1 MRKPTWNGAELPATD
16 LTYGQLAAGRQVWSD
31 SKFFRSSEDP
41 EKRHYFI
48 QGSTPSAVSSLAD
61 IPAEKAVGFVSL
73 PCLGARGMIAGW
85 YSTVDDALR
94 DREKRKILKL
104 YEAALSMPMRL
115 RLGPSRVQV
124 SLDSIS
130 YSEDLFAAKT
140 VVSDSFFDFAQK
152 LIGVF
157 PIEPAF
163 GGLSGKMM
171 KDHADKLGIRYHG
184 NKIGDTLVR
193 GLQNLAPF
201 VQNAQVQEAFKAFED
216 VSFALNDQTKISML
230 MHTTTKH
237 FGRGKAAG
245 VAACV
250 QLLKALRLSLLYKDI
265 AKDSHLT
272 KEFLIGGRNKAPFIF
287 NIFISFFIF
296 RFWFF

>member
-1 MRKPTWNGAELPATD
+1 MSLETNGVYEAPGSMFWLSMQKPTWNGEELPATN

-152 LIGVF
+152 LIDVF
-157 PIEPAF
+157 PLEPAF
-163 GGLSGKMM
+163 GGLTGKIV
-171 KDHADKLGIRYHG
+171 KEHAEKLEYCICFVLGAPGPKNRKIYNNSMIFVHRNIGCNRCIYG
-184 NKIGDTLVR
+184 NTLYEKTFLYLRESLV
-193 GLQNLAPF
+193 LHKTF
-201 VQNAQVQEAFKAFED
+201 VCLVKY
-216 VSFALNDQTKISML
+216 V
-230 MHTTTKH
+230 
-237 FGRGKAAG
+237 
-245 VAACV
+245 
-250 QLLKALRLSLLYKDI
+250 
-265 AKDSHLT
+265 
-272 KEFLIGGRNKAPFIF
+272 
-287 NIFISFFIF
+287 
-296 RFWFF
+296 